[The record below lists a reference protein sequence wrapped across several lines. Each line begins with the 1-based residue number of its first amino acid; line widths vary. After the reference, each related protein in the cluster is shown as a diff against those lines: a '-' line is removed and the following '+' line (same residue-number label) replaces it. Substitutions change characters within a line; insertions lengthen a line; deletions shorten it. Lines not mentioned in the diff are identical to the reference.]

1 MKHIIKL
8 WSGDWVKQMSKINEA
23 VVMKN
28 RVTVGEGGERIV
40 RPFRRQEFWKCIGCV
55 ILKVTY
61 GKKVHKL
68 WSETPK
74 YFVRMTPTKL

>member
-28 RVTVGEGGERIV
+28 RFTVYGGGKRLV
-40 RPFRRQEFWKCIGCV
+40 GPFKRQDFWECVGCI
-55 ILKVTY
+55 L
-61 GKKVHKL
+61 
-68 WSETPK
+68 P
-74 YFVRMTPTKL
+74 